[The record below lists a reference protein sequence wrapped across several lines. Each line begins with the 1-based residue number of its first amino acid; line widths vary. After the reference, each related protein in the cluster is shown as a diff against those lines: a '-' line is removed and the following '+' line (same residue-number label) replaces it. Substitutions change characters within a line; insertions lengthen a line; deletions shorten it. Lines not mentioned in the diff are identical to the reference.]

1 MPAFYRELSAFV
13 KIWLVPQIQK
23 THRLP
28 GSEKESAGYLNLR
41 EIANPDDGEY
51 KCKMVG
57 TNTLP

>member
-13 KIWLVPQIQK
+13 NIWLVPQIQK

-28 GSEKESAGYLNLR
+28 DSEKESAGYLNLR
-41 EIANPDDGEY
+41 EITNPDEGEY